1 MPITD
6 ASTNAPP
13 IGSTGEPPVL
23 ASPDPPPAEPLPPEP
38 VPPPPEGRPPA
49 GGRFPVASFGCL
61 VCAANTTSGPDRGLA
76 FALSANTT
84 EARCVFGLTDS
95 SMKSSSERSRLPG
108 LTGAGSRQIVPRMQ
122 TPLRWLGTVVISWR
136 EMTGLVVL
144 AALICAN
151 HGYQRPL
158 SVPIADVSFCSQATS
173 MTPGLAA
180 APVLNTIE
188 PLPFG
193 RPSMRFGVLQC
204 APLSLEQ
211 T

>member
-13 IGSTGEPPVL
+13 IGSAGEPPVL
-23 ASPDPPPAEPLPPEP
+23 ASPDPPPAEPLPPDP
-38 VPPPPEGRPPA
+38 APPPPDGRPLA
-49 GGRFPVASFGCL
+49 GGWFAVASFGCL

-95 SMKSSSERSRLPG
+95 SMKSSSERSSLPG
-108 LTGAGSRQIVPRMQ
+108 FTGDGRMQIVPRMQ
-122 TPLRWLGTVVISWR
+122 TPLRWLGTVVIFWR
-136 EMTGLVVL
+136 VIVGLEVL

-151 HGYQRPL
+151 QGYQRPL
-158 SVPIADVSFCSQATS
+158 SAPIADVSFCNQATS
-173 MTPGLAA
+173 ITPGLTA

-188 PLPFG
+188 PLPLG

-204 APLSLEQ
+204 APLSLE
-211 T
+211 